1 MSEFTGPDRTAILK
15 ALDQVIDPK
24 SGTGL
29 TSAGLVR
36 GLVLRSG
43 RVAFMLEV
51 APGDID
57 LYRQVRDRAEAV
69 LADLDGVESAQ
80 VVLTTEVQAPSAA
93 PPPAGPG
100 FKVSPRRP
108 LPGADVWVVS
118 GAGELVSVPPTCPPA
133 PLLTLNSAK
142 VRS

>member
-24 SGTGL
+24 SGAGL

-57 LYRQVRDRAEAV
+57 VYRQVRDRAEDV

-80 VVLTTEVQAPSAA
+80 VVLTTEVQGPSAA
-93 PPPAGPG
+93 PPPSGPG

-108 LPGADVWVVS
+108 LPG
-118 GAGELVSVPPTCPPA
+118 ETPPA
-133 PLLTLNSAK
+133 RRAQTQQPAAS
-142 VRS
+142 